1 MAKKEKEAKIILE
14 RTYNVPLRR
23 EFIKSPKYRRAKKA
37 VSALKNFLKRHMKA
51 ELKDIK
57 IGKYANLDIW
67 KNGIKNPPH
76 HIKVNVKKNDK
87 GIVFAELAGALQE
100 KIFEVKKEIKKP
112 ELKEKEEKEEKEV
125 KEEKEE
131 KKEEIKKLRAPEE
144 TEEKKEKDKILTKR
158 L

>member
-1 MAKKEKEAKIILE
+1 MKTEIE
-14 RTYNVPLRR
+14 YLR
-23 EFIKSPKYRRAKKA
+23 
-37 VSALKNFLKRHMKA
+37 
-51 ELKDIK
+51 
-57 IGKYANLDIW
+57 IGKYANLEIW

-76 HIKVNVKKNDK
+76 HIKVNVKKYDN
-87 GIVFAELAGALQE
+87 GIVFAELVGAPE
-100 KIFEVKKEIKKP
+100 EIKEIKKP
-112 ELKEKEEKEEKEV
+112 VKKEEEKEV